1 MPATDWTSPA
11 LYGHHG
17 VRIGGDGRT
26 QVATLYALKP
36 AFQTL
41 LRPLAGRLVR
51 AGVTANAVTVAA
63 LVLSLLAGGA
73 IALWPASPWPFLA
86 LPLVLLLRMAL
97 NALDGIMAREHGQAS
112 RLGAILNEAGD
123 MISDLALYLPFAR
136 VHGVEAGV
144 AVAAA
149 AGAVATEL
157 AGLAAQSAGAARRY
171 DGPMGK
177 SDRALVYGAIGLALG
192 LGIAARP
199 WLNLVL
205 GAVLLL
211 ELATVI
217 RRVRRAEPGA
227 RP

>member
-1 MPATDWTSPA
+1 
-11 LYGHHG
+11 
-17 VRIGGDGRT
+17 
-26 QVATLYALKP
+26 VATLYALKP
-36 AFQTL
+36 AFQAL

-63 LVLSLLAGGA
+63 IVLSLVMGGA
-73 IALWPASPWPFLA
+73 MAVRPLWPWPFLA
-86 LPLVLLLRMAL
+86 LPVVLLLRMAL
-97 NALDGIMAREHGQAS
+97 NALDGMMAREHGQAS

-123 MISDLALYLPFAR
+123 MIADLALYLPFALLP
-136 VHGVEAGV
+136 GVEAGI

-177 SDRALVYGAIGLALG
+177 SDRALVYGAVGLALG
-192 LGIAARP
+192 IGTPARP

-205 GAVLLL
+205 AAILLL
-211 ELATVI
+211 ELATII
-217 RRVRRAEPGA
+217 RRVRRATPEN